1 MRDPRIMLFAP
12 LGLDET
18 THPTQLPLDRAA
30 VLKNCLTGAPHGR
43 LIRGKGQAA
52 TRDIPPQTS
61 HVLRAFATNQRNCG
75 KFLLDYSA
83 GGTLRLVMGDYN
95 RKGEK
100 LDCAGPLPDWTDVAE
115 GGVYVKASTEAPGDV
130 IFANAKAG
138 RSYEVRARGL
148 WARDPDLTQFL
159 GNQDGEYS
167 GATFSSSPF
176 ANNSLRGLFHVV
188 EPGNSE
194 PIPAGAFKVV
204 RCTADGDLKG
214 CFADN
219 AGAYGDNIGVVA
231 VEVREL

>member
-1 MRDPRIMLFAP
+1 MSDRVILLAP
-12 LGLDET
+12 MGLDET
-18 THPTQLPLDRAA
+18 THPTQLGPDRAA
-30 VLKNCLTGAPHGR
+30 VCKNILLGAPHGR
-43 LIRGKGQAA
+43 MVRGKGQAA
-52 TRDIPPQTS
+52 TRDIPAQTTN
-61 HVLRAFATNQRNCG
+61 VLRAFVANQRNCG
-75 KFLLDYSA
+75 KFILDYSA

-95 RKGEK
+95 RKNEK
-100 LDCAGPLPDWTDVAE
+100 PDCAGPLPDWVDVPE
-115 GGVYVKASTEAPGDV
+115 GGIYVKATTEAPGDV

-159 GNQDGEYS
+159 GNQDGEFS
-167 GATFSSSPF
+167 GATFSSTPF

-204 RCTADGDLKG
+204 RCTADGDLRG

-219 AGAYGDNIGVVA
+219 QGAYGDNIGVVA

>member
-61 HVLRAFATNQRNCG
+61 NVLRAFVTNQRNCG

-95 RKGEK
+95 RAIT
-100 LDCAGPLPDWTDVAE
+100 LPDCAGPLPDYGDLDE
-115 GGVYVKASTEAPGDV
+115 GGVYVPANQSGGAVILEGATPGRYLITAQGYWSQDLDIDTYLV
-130 IFANAKAG
+130 D
-138 RSYEVRARGL
+138 ARGNFNFVTI
-148 WARDPDLTQFL
+148 P
-159 GNQDGEYS
+159 S
-167 GATFSSSPF
+167 GVFSG
-176 ANNSLRGLFHVV
+176 LRF
-188 EPGNSE
+188 
-194 PIPAGAFKVV
+194 GAFAAQDPGTGNWTYIGTEGILTV
-204 RCTADGDLKG
+204 TGSGDIYG
-214 CFADN
+214 AFVDEAI
-219 AGAYGDNIGVVA
+219 AYGDNVGSMA
-231 VEVREL
+231 VHVRALK